1 MSAPSMTTTV
11 CELVARVLGRPSV
24 ELSDLTR
31 RARLLRA
38 RLLITETVEKHF
50 KLDPASFD
58 EGVAGRDR
66 VIDIAV
72 SLAES
77 GGRKGT

>member
-1 MSAPSMTTTV
+1 MTTTV

-31 RARLLRA
+31 RARLRRA

-58 EGVAGRDR
+58 EGEVAGRDR
-66 VIDIAV
+66 VIDITV